1 MTKAKSGLKI
11 VTFCLN
17 LPDCPAGTFFSGDAL
32 GNAICALCA
41 KGSYSEGRAMMCT
54 ACDEGETTA
63 GLGATSPD
71 DCYPESEE
79 GEHTVISPVKKK
91 RNEKNYFGI

>member
-1 MTKAKSGLKI
+1 
-11 VTFCLN
+11 
-17 LPDCPAGTFFSGDAL
+17 
-32 GNAICALCA
+32 
-41 KGSYSEGRAMMCT
+41 MCT